1 MIDLA
6 DKRQAAISEVTLT
19 TTLKALT
26 LPIEEVLQEC
36 LPAFVMVLGA
46 DGAVVGLAHAGEFT
60 PLYAWP
66 ADVWQGGGEAFLRTL
81 APEAFN
87 RLARGEVVGFNRQ
100 AKGDEAYLGDP
111 PFETLKVVG
120 LRGEGGMSGLLGV
133 GFARSEHEPKALNAA
148 LSLYA
153 QALSAA
159 LERKEQQARL
169 KRFKARLAQQT
180 RFKQALFE
188 VVADALRFGVNE
200 AFYQRLLERSVAVIP
215 GAQAGSIFIKDG
227 GEFRVHAAVGYDL
240 RALKQVR
247 LSRREMEV
255 SADMRHFRSQLV
267 RRVYEANQQQL
278 NDRARRILE
287 EAGRVREIAVS
298 LSVPVASHDEP
309 MAVMYFDNFDDED
322 AFDEEALRTA
332 EIFASQL
339 GLVLQRLE
347 SHARAERR
355 ASFQKKLLALA
366 KSPFEGGVSAQ
377 FYQRVLEAAT
387 QVIPGAQAGSV
398 LVAQQG
404 HFTFQAAEGYGLA
417 SLRGLRVPK
426 EQLFLFRAPG
436 VHDDLARPRL
446 VTRAQLK
453 LDAPDA
459 ATRAVIEREPKTL
472 DIKAALIVP
481 VLVEGELKAVVN
493 LENFASEDA
502 FGNEALEYAEAFG
515 RQLGVM
521 LEREA
526 LHARAERRARFQ
538 QLLASMERLLLEFGS
553 LDDFLPRLAASLLA
567 ERGLNLDA
575 LIVYRL
581 QGDQRW
587 AATPY
592 ARERALRASLRA
604 HLRSSH
610 APDASR
616 LPSELAS
623 AIRLDVVH
631 EGRLWGAVVFAAVR
645 PKAFDAEVE
654 EVFAQV
660 VRGLELGLDKQ
671 AAREKMQAQLDQ
683 MQAIVAANELLGSS
697 DDLHYLAEQAVETVL
712 ARTGTT
718 ACSLWLY
725 EADTEALTLLA
736 RRGAG
741 AAQSKRLAWQVVRT
755 GEEHVG
761 TVRHEGRGETCY
773 ALPLR
778 GQAGEP
784 KGVLMAT
791 RGDAALFSA
800 EERTFIA
807 AIAHA
812 CTNAL
817 MRFDFLQRSA
827 REAEAYRA
835 LAHFGAEIEEIN
847 DVGELIRLGLQSL
860 RKQLRM
866 DMATYHEVRNGY
878 CYPMEIWGE
887 YPKALLKVR
896 SEKPKR
902 VGEGLTGKVAESGEM
917 IYVEDYR
924 RWPGALPAYVEVGL
938 ATEVV
943 IPVKRRGEVVKII
956 SICCFNR
963 VMPLSN
969 EQLTVAR
976 NFVRRLEHALERADN
991 LREVHATRES
1001 TLRALGLMLEHRD
1014 FETKGHTDRVMALA
1028 LRFGRK
1034 LNLDVERLQSLRW
1047 GAYLHDIGKIAVPDH
1062 ILLKPGKLTSDEF
1075 EVIKEHTIIGTAMC
1089 QDILFLPSETRQIV
1103 RSHHERWDGSGYPD
1117 GLAGH
1122 AIPLMARIFS
1132 LVDVYD
1138 ALTSERPYKPA
1149 WTPQEAVAEIRA
1161 ERGSQFDPE
1170 LTDVFLAMLSTVERD
1185 EP

>member
-6 DKRQAAISEVTLT
+6 DKSQAAISEVTLT
-19 TTLKALT
+19 TTLRALT
-26 LPIEEVLQEC
+26 LPIEEVLEEC
-36 LPAFVMVLGA
+36 LPTFVMVLGA
-46 DGAVVGLAHAGEFT
+46 DGALVSLALRGEFA

-66 ADVWQGGGEAFLRTL
+66 ADAWQGQSEPFPRRLTPDTVA
-81 APEAFN
+81 
-87 RLARGEVVGFNRQ
+87 RLARGEVVSLNRQ
-100 AKGDEAYLGDP
+100 TKGDEAYLSSL
-111 PFETLKVVG
+111 PFETLNLVG
-120 LRGEGGMSGLLGV
+120 LRGETGVSGLLGV
-133 GFARSEHEPKALNAA
+133 GFVRREHEPKALKRA
-148 LSLYA
+148 LLLYA

-159 LERKEQQARL
+159 LERREQQARL
-169 KRFKARLAQQT
+169 KRSQARLEQQAHF
-180 RFKQALFE
+180 RQALFE
-188 VVADALRFGVNE
+188 VVADALRFGVDE
-200 AFYQRLLERSVAVIP
+200 AFYQRLLEQAVAVIP

-227 GEFRVHAAVGYDL
+227 GEFTVRAAVGFNL
-240 RALKQVR
+240 QALKQVR
-247 LSRREMEV
+247 LSRREMEGL
-255 SADMRHFRSQLV
+255 ADMHHFRTQRV
-267 RRVYEANQQQL
+267 RHVHEANRHQL
-278 NDRARRILE
+278 NDRACRILGQV
-287 EAGRVREIAVS
+287 GRAREIAVS
-298 LSVPVASHDEP
+298 LSVPVASHGEP
-309 MAVMYFDNFDDED
+309 MAVLYLDNFDDEH

-355 ASFQKKLLALA
+355 ASFQKKLLELV
-366 KSPFEGGVSAQ
+366 KSPFEGGGSAQ
-377 FYQRVLEAAT
+377 FYQRVLEAAI

-398 LVAQQG
+398 LVAHRD
-404 HFTFQAAEGYGLA
+404 HFTFQAVQGYALA
-417 SLRGLRVPK
+417 SLRGLKLPRK
-426 EQLFLFRAPG
+426 SLFLFRAPG
-436 VHDDLARPRL
+436 VQDDLARPRL
-446 VTRAQLK
+446 ITRAQLK

-459 ATRAVIEREPKTL
+459 ATRAVSEREPKTL
-472 DIKAALIVP
+472 DIRAALIVP

-493 LENFASEDA
+493 LENFVDEDA
-502 FGNEALEYAEAFG
+502 FGDEALEYAEAFG

-526 LHARAERRARFQ
+526 LHGRAERRARFQ

-575 LIVYRL
+575 VIVYRR
-581 QGDQRW
+581 QHDQTW
-587 AATPY
+587 TATPY

-604 HLRSSH
+604 HLHSGH
-610 APDASR
+610 APEASR
-616 LPSELAS
+616 LPSELGS
-623 AIRLDVVH
+623 AIRLDVLH
-631 EGRLWGAVVFAAVR
+631 DERLWGAVVFAAVH

-671 AAREKMQAQLDQ
+671 AAREAMQAQLDR
-683 MQAIVAANELLGSS
+683 MQAIVAANEVLGTS
-697 DDLHYLAEQAVETVL
+697 DDLRYLAEQAVAMVL
-712 ARTGTT
+712 ARTGATG
-718 ACSLWLY
+718 CSLWLY
-725 EADTEALTLLA
+725 EGDTEALTRLA
-736 RRGAG
+736 LAGAG
-741 AAQSKRLAWQVVRT
+741 AAQSKRLAWQVVET
-755 GEEHVG
+755 QEEHVAI
-761 TVRHEGRGETCY
+761 VRHEGRDETCY
-773 ALPLR
+773 GLPLR
-778 GQAGEP
+778 GQAGES

-791 RGDAALFSA
+791 RSDATSFTE

-807 AIAHA
+807 AIAQA
-812 CTNAL
+812 CANAL
-817 MRFDFLQRSA
+817 VRFDFLRRSA

-835 LAHFGAEIEEIN
+835 LANFGAEIEEIN
-847 DVGELIRLGLQSL
+847 DVDELIRLGLQSL
-860 RKQLRM
+860 RQQLRM
-866 DMATYHEVRNGY
+866 DMVTYHEVKNGY

-887 YPKALLKVR
+887 YPKALLEVR
-896 SEKPKR
+896 SEKLKR
-902 VGEGLTGKVAESGEM
+902 IGEGLTGKVAESGEM

-963 VMPLSN
+963 VMPLSD
-969 EQLTVAR
+969 EQLTITR

-1014 FETKGHTDRVMALA
+1014 FETKGHTDRVMELA
-1028 LRFGRK
+1028 VRFGRK

-1062 ILLKPGKLTSDEF
+1062 ILLKPGKLTVDEF
-1075 EVIKEHTIIGTAMC
+1075 EVIKEHTVIGTAMC

-1122 AIPLMARIFS
+1122 AIPLMARLFS

-1149 WTPQEAVAEIRA
+1149 WTLQEAVAEIRA

-1170 LTDVFLAMLSTVERD
+1170 LTDVFLAMLSTAERD
-1185 EP
+1185 DR